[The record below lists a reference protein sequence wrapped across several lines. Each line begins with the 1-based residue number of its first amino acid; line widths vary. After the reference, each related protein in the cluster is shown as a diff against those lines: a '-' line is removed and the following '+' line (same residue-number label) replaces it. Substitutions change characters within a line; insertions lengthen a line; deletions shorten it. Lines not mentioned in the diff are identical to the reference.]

1 MNGVHG
7 AYDLVLNDF
16 GPQRLWGSVHIE
28 VDDTL
33 TAAQIDELSRKIESL
48 VYEKHQVILHT
59 VGIYSTNTD
68 EKTSELRNAVYAM
81 IKKHSEIINM
91 HGFYLNPD
99 THEISMDIIISLEAK
114 DRHALYETIQS
125 ELSKV
130 YPDYQF
136 NITLDSDIS
145 D

>member
-1 MNGVHG
+1 MDGVHG

-33 TAAQIDELSRKIESL
+33 SAAQIDELSRKIESA

-59 VGIYSTNTD
+59 VGVYSTNTD
-68 EKTSELRNAVYAM
+68 EKTSALRNEIYTM
-81 IKKHSEIINM
+81 IKKHPEVIEI
-91 HGFYLNPD
+91 HGFYLKPETN
-99 THEISMDIIISLEAK
+99 EISMDIIISLEAE
-114 DRHALYETIQS
+114 DRHALHQTVNS
-125 ELSKV
+125 ELSEV
-130 YPDYQF
+130 YSDYQF